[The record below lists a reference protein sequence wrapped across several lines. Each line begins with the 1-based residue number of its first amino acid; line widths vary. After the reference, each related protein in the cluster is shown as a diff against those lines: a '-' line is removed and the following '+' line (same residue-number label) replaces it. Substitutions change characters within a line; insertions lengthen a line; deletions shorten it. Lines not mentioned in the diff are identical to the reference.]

1 MQTEPTITT
10 SNMSADDIAVWI
22 TEKAKDINQLQSL
35 RADRQRAISKHERKL
50 DRFDEDIA
58 DYEARCTLTV
68 KTQ

>member
-22 TEKAKDINQLQSL
+22 TEKAKDINRLQSL
-35 RADRQRAISKHERKL
+35 RADRERAISDHERKL
-50 DRFDEDIA
+50 NRFDEDIA
-58 DYEARCTLTV
+58 DYEARCALTV

>member
-10 SNMSADDIAVWI
+10 SNMSVDDVAVWI
-22 TEKAKDINQLQSL
+22 IEKAKDINHLQSL
-35 RADRQRAISKHERKL
+35 RANREGAVSDHERKL

-58 DYEARCTLTV
+58 DYEARCALTV

>member
-10 SNMSADDIAVWI
+10 SNMSAEDIAVWI
-22 TEKAKDINQLQSL
+22 TEKAKDINHLQSL
-35 RADRQRAISKHERKL
+35 RADRQKAIIDHERKL

-58 DYEARCTLTV
+58 DYEARCALTV